1 MSDIA
6 FRKPYMLICISG
18 LPIPV
23 LCALCMYSDVI
34 VAYKTR
40 NGKTK
45 FSLILEADETVQI
58 TRLKVRAENGSRGA
72 KCGVVFLF
80 PLSEVITTK
89 RFVAQCVIMFM
100 SAELVMMISMFMFIE
115 LVIMMLSLGS
125 GCHCVLSLL
134 IIW

>member
-1 MSDIA
+1 MRFLLFLSNLDKYNTLKTLYA
-6 FRKPYMLICISG
+6 HTYFWPL
-18 LPIPV
+18 
-23 LCALCMYSDVI
+23 DFI
-34 VAYKTR
+34 VASKTK

-89 RFVAQCVIMFM
+89 RFVAHSVIMFM
-100 SAELVMMISMFMFIE
+100 FVELVMMISMFMLIE
-115 LVIMMLSLGS
+115 LVIMLSSLGN
-125 GCHCVLSLL
+125 GCHCVLSL
-134 IIW
+134 

>member
-1 MSDIA
+1 MSEILVVAIEMLSDIA
-6 FRKPYMLICISG
+6 LRKPYTFIHISR

-23 LCALCMYSDVI
+23 SVYTLCMYSDVI

-100 SAELVMMISMFMFIE
+100 FVVLVMMIS
-115 LVIMMLSLGS
+115 SLGS
-125 GCHCVLSLL
+125 GCHCVLSLR
-134 IIW
+134 IFW

>member
-1 MSDIA
+1 MWTPNPSYFLYI
-6 FRKPYMLICISG
+6 
-18 LPIPV
+18 
-23 LCALCMYSDVI
+23 YSDFI

-89 RFVAQCVIMFM
+89 RFVAHSVLMFM
-100 SAELVMMISMFMFIE
+100 LIELVMVISMFMFID
-115 LVIMMLSLGS
+115 LVMMMSSLGS
-125 GCHCVLSLL
+125 GCHCVLSL
-134 IIW
+134 

>member
-1 MSDIA
+1 MLSDIA
-6 FRKPYMLICISG
+6 LRKPYTFIHISR

-23 LCALCMYSDVI
+23 SVYTLCMYSDVI

-89 RFVAQCVIMFM
+89 RFVAQCVFMFM
-100 SAELVMMISMFMFIE
+100 FVVLVMMIS
-115 LVIMMLSLGS
+115 SLGS
-125 GCHCVLSLL
+125 GCHCVLSLR
-134 IIW
+134 IFW

>member
-1 MSDIA
+1 MH
-6 FRKPYMLICISG
+6 
-18 LPIPV
+18 
-23 LCALCMYSDVI
+23 SDVI

-72 KCGVVFLF
+72 KCGIVFLF
-80 PLSEVITTK
+80 PLSEVISTK

-100 SAELVMMISMFMFIE
+100 SAELVMMISLFMFIE
-115 LVIMMLSLGS
+115 LVMMILSLGS
-125 GCHCVLSLL
+125 GCHCVLSL
-134 IIW
+134 